1 MTTGAGGCQEINAEN
16 SQTDRHADRKAA
28 ARSPHVRG
36 ASRGRRREM
45 RRSGAAALHG
55 LNEAQQDC
63 RARRRSPTCVQAHT
77 LPRTGRHARCS
88 RRDLSL
94 EVQSH
99 FSPSQPLAS
108 IRPSNA
114 HKHNTHAQTHFSSSL
129 ASTSITLRSSS
140 LRFPSPLA
148 ICSFINH
155 HSALLLCACAHGT
168 CAGEGV
174 RADLGVARV
183 WVKVG
188 SCARMQNHKLVCT
201 NTHGF
206 PKHRR
211 HVTTSCFFH
220 VQL

>member
-1 MTTGAGGCQEINAEN
+1 
-16 SQTDRHADRKAA
+16 
-28 ARSPHVRG
+28 
-36 ASRGRRREM
+36 M

-63 RARRRSPTCVQAHT
+63 RARRSSPTCMQAHT
-77 LPRTGRHARCS
+77 LPRTGRHARRS
-88 RRDLSL
+88 HRDLSL

-114 HKHNTHAQTHFSSSL
+114 HKHNTHARTHFSSSL

-155 HSALLLCACAHGT
+155 HSALLLCVCAHVL
-168 CAGEGV
+168 CAGAGV
-174 RADLGVARV
+174 RADSRACVCVCV

-188 SCARMQNHKLVCT
+188 SCACMQNHKLVRI
-201 NTHGF
+201 NAHGF
-206 PKHRR
+206 PEHRR

>member
-1 MTTGAGGCQEINAEN
+1 
-16 SQTDRHADRKAA
+16 
-28 ARSPHVRG
+28 
-36 ASRGRRREM
+36 M

-63 RARRRSPTCVQAHT
+63 RAQRSSPTCVQAHP

-88 RRDLSL
+88 HRDLSL

-99 FSPSQPLAS
+99 FSPSQPFAS

-114 HKHNTHAQTHFSSSL
+114 HKHHTHAQTHFSSSL

-155 HSALLLCACAHGT
+155 HSALVLCVRAHVLR
-168 CAGEGV
+168 AGEGV
-174 RADLGVARV
+174 RADLRVVCV

-188 SCARMQNHKLVCT
+188 SCACMQNHKLVGT
-201 NTHGF
+201 NRHGF
-206 PKHRR
+206 PERSR